1 MFLFLAALNNPH
13 FPARG
18 YFFVYSQNNSC
29 LNPEKFRLL
38 KASAVVLNS
47 SKLIFSER
55 RGKARRQINERWSW
69 VTEATSA
76 LSRLPTVQSTK
87 KAESQ
92 LQMVIKQLQCLIF
105 SKTYTSFFLKSWINS
120 VTAIESHHRCLAEVA
135 KSAFSWTRGDYLES
149 VKLW

>member
-55 RGKARRQINERWSW
+55 RGKGETTDKREMVLSYRSYVSTLSSPHSAEHKKSG
-69 VTEATSA
+69 VTTANGDKTA
-76 LSRLPTVQSTK
+76 PVFN
-87 KAESQ
+87 
-92 LQMVIKQLQCLIF
+92 LQ
-105 SKTYTSFFLKSWINS
+105 
-120 VTAIESHHRCLAEVA
+120 
-135 KSAFSWTRGDYLES
+135 
-149 VKLW
+149 